1 MSACCLLISA
11 IKTAITTIASNSAV
25 TLTFE
30 KVNVREID
38 DDLRCDWPAWF
49 ELTFI
54 LASNMR

>member
-1 MSACCLLISA
+1 MLISA
-11 IKTAITTIASNSAV
+11 IKTAMTTIAINSAV

>member
-1 MSACCLLISA
+1 MSACCLFISA
-11 IKTAITTIASNSAV
+11 IKIAMTTTAIDIAV

-54 LASNMR
+54 LASSMR

>member
-11 IKTAITTIASNSAV
+11 IKTAMTTIAINSAV

-30 KVNVREID
+30 KVNVREI